1 MLLHVEH
8 INKAFGDKQVLA
20 DVSFSVDSGQAVA
33 LLGGNGAGKTTL
45 LRVITRLLQPDSGTI
60 LFDGH
65 PLGQADLR
73 QVGYLPE
80 ERGLYRNMR
89 VGEQA
94 LYLMQLKGLSRHD
107 AKEALQ
113 PWMQR
118 LGMEDWW
125 LLPTRKLSKGMQQRL
140 QFAVSVAH
148 NPQLLILDEPFSG
161 LDTDGSALLRNQ
173 IEMLLAQG
181 TAIILSTHNLQA
193 ASELCSHSITLP
205 TSHLTLHT

>member
-1 MLLHVEH
+1 MLLQIDH
-8 INKAFGDKQVLA
+8 ISKAFGDKQVLA
-20 DVSFSVDSGQAVA
+20 DISFSADSGQAVA

-45 LRVITRLLQPDSGTI
+45 LRIITRLLQPDSGTV

-65 PLGQADLR
+65 PLNQADLR
-73 QVGYLPE
+73 QMGYLPE

-94 LYLMQLKGLSRHD
+94 LYLMQLKGLSRRD
-107 AKEALQ
+107 AEAALL

-118 LGMEDWW
+118 LGMEGWW
-125 LLPTRKLSKGMQQRL
+125 KMPTRKLSKGMQQRL

-148 NPQLLILDEPFSG
+148 SPHLLILDEPFSG
-161 LDTDGSALLRNQ
+161 LDANNASVLHSTLSTLLS
-173 IEMLLAQG
+173 QG

-193 ASELCSHSITLP
+193 AADLCTKTVQL
-205 TSHLTLHT
+205 

>member
-1 MLLHVEH
+1 MILQVDH
-8 INKAFGDKQVLA
+8 ISKAFGDKQVLA
-20 DVSFSVDSGQAVA
+20 DVSFCVDRGQAMA

-45 LRVITRLLQPDSGTI
+45 LRIITRLLQPDSGTL

-65 PLGQADLR
+65 PLGQADLS

-94 LYLMQLKGLSRHD
+94 LYLMQLKGLGRHD
-107 AKEALQ
+107 AKAALQ
-113 PWMQR
+113 PWLQR

-125 LLPTRKLSKGMQQRL
+125 QLPTRKLSKGMQQRL

-148 NPQLLILDEPFSG
+148 SPRLLILDEPFSG
-161 LDTDGSALLRNQ
+161 LDADGAALLRSQ
-173 IEMLLAQG
+173 IELLLAQG

-193 ASELCSHSITLP
+193 AADLCTKTLK
-205 TSHLTLHT
+205 LTTNH

>member
-1 MLLHVEH
+1 MLLQINH
-8 INKAFGDKQVLA
+8 ISKAFGDKQVLA
-20 DVSFSVDSGQAVA
+20 DISFSADSGQAVA

-45 LRVITRLLQPDSGTI
+45 LRIITRLLQPDSGTV

-65 PLGQADLR
+65 PLNQANLR
-73 QVGYLPE
+73 QMGYLPE

-94 LYLMQLKGLSRHD
+94 LYLMQLKGLSRRD
-107 AKEALQ
+107 AEAALL

-118 LGMEDWW
+118 LGMEEWW
-125 LLPTRKLSKGMQQRL
+125 KMPTRKLSKGMQQRL

-148 NPQLLILDEPFSG
+148 SPHLLILDEPFSG
-161 LDTDGSALLRNQ
+161 LDANNASVLHSTLSTLLS
-173 IEMLLAQG
+173 QG

-193 ASELCSHSITLP
+193 AADLCTKTVQL
-205 TSHLTLHT
+205 

>member
-1 MLLHVEH
+1 MILQVDH
-8 INKAFGDKQVLA
+8 ISKAFGDKQVLA
-20 DVSFSVDSGQAVA
+20 DVSFCVDRGQAMA

-45 LRVITRLLQPDSGTI
+45 LRIITRLLQPDSGTL

-65 PLGQADLR
+65 PLGQADLS

-94 LYLMQLKGLSRHD
+94 LYLMQLKGLGRHD
-107 AKEALQ
+107 AKAALQ
-113 PWMQR
+113 PWLQR

-125 LLPTRKLSKGMQQRL
+125 QLLTRKLSKGMQQRL

-148 NPQLLILDEPFSG
+148 SPRLLILDEPFSG
-161 LDTDGSALLRNQ
+161 LDADGAALLRSQ
-173 IEMLLAQG
+173 IELLLAQG

-193 ASELCSHSITLP
+193 AADLCTKTLK
-205 TSHLTLHT
+205 LTTNH

>member
-1 MLLHVEH
+1 MILQVDH
-8 INKAFGDKQVLA
+8 ISKAFGDKQVLA
-20 DVSFSVDSGQAVA
+20 DVSFCVDRGRAMA

-45 LRVITRLLQPDSGTI
+45 LRIITRLLQPDSGTL

-65 PLGQADLR
+65 PLGQADLS

-94 LYLMQLKGLSRHD
+94 LYLMQLKGLGRHD
-107 AKEALQ
+107 AEAALQ
-113 PWMQR
+113 PWLQR

-125 LLPTRKLSKGMQQRL
+125 QLPTRKLSKGMQQRL
-140 QFAVSVAH
+140 QFVVSVAH
-148 NPQLLILDEPFSG
+148 SPRLLILDEPFSG
-161 LDTDGSALLRNQ
+161 LDADGAALLRSQ
-173 IEMLLAQG
+173 IELLLAQG

-193 ASELCSHSITLP
+193 AADLCTKILK
-205 TSHLTLHT
+205 LTTNH

>member
-1 MLLHVEH
+1 MLLQINH
-8 INKAFGDKQVLA
+8 ISKAFGDKQVLA
-20 DVSFSVDSGQAVA
+20 DISFSADSGQAVA

-45 LRVITRLLQPDSGTI
+45 LRIITRLLQPDSGTV

-65 PLGQADLR
+65 PLNQADLR
-73 QVGYLPE
+73 QMGYLPE

-94 LYLMQLKGLSRHD
+94 LYLMQLKGLSRRD
-107 AKEALQ
+107 AEAALL

-118 LGMEDWW
+118 LGMEGWW
-125 LLPTRKLSKGMQQRL
+125 KMPTRKLSKGMQQRL

-148 NPQLLILDEPFSG
+148 SPHLLILDEPFSG
-161 LDTDGSALLRNQ
+161 LDANNASVLHSTLSTLLS
-173 IEMLLAQG
+173 QG

-193 ASELCSHSITLP
+193 AADLCTKTVQL
-205 TSHLTLHT
+205 

>member
-1 MLLHVEH
+1 MLLQIDH
-8 INKAFGDKQVLA
+8 ISKAFGDKQVLA
-20 DVSFSVDSGQAVA
+20 DISFSADSGQAVA

-45 LRVITRLLQPDSGTI
+45 LRIITRLLQPDSGTV

-65 PLGQADLR
+65 PLNQADLR
-73 QVGYLPE
+73 QMGYLPE

-94 LYLMQLKGLSRHD
+94 LYLMQLKGLSRRD
-107 AKEALQ
+107 AEAALL

-118 LGMEDWW
+118 LGMEGWW
-125 LLPTRKLSKGMQQRL
+125 KMPTRKLSKGMQQRL

-148 NPQLLILDEPFSG
+148 SPHLLILDEPFSG
-161 LDTDGSALLRNQ
+161 LDDNNASVLHSTLSTLLS
-173 IEMLLAQG
+173 QG

-193 ASELCSHSITLP
+193 AADLCTKTVQL
-205 TSHLTLHT
+205 

>member
-1 MLLHVEH
+1 MLLQINH
-8 INKAFGDKQVLA
+8 ISKAFGDKQVLA
-20 DVSFSVDSGQAVA
+20 DISFSADSGQAVA

-45 LRVITRLLQPDSGTI
+45 LRIITRLLQPDSGTV

-65 PLGQADLR
+65 TLNQADLR
-73 QVGYLPE
+73 QMGYLPE

-94 LYLMQLKGLSRHD
+94 LYLMQLKGLSRRD
-107 AKEALQ
+107 AEAALL

-118 LGMEDWW
+118 LGMEGWW
-125 LLPTRKLSKGMQQRL
+125 KMPTRKLSKGMQQRL

-148 NPQLLILDEPFSG
+148 NPHLLILDEPFSG
-161 LDTDGSALLRNQ
+161 LDANNASVLHSTLSTLLS
-173 IEMLLAQG
+173 QG

-193 ASELCSHSITLP
+193 AADLCTKTVQL
-205 TSHLTLHT
+205 